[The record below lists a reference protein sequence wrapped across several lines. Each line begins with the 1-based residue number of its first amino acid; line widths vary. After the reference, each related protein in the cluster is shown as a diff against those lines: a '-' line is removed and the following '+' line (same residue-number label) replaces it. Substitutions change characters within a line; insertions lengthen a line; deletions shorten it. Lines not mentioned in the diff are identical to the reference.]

1 MLFQSTT
8 MYYSLANG
16 GPVTV
21 YVHTHYKRTRLIPAQ
36 CMGMDSSRLLHTRT
50 ETSLSDRRSPIL
62 IALDGQCVATSLA
75 EIVSVFPCAGGVYY
89 QTFMLSPPSYRKI
102 VSWICGWAFFV
113 GNGQYIICV
122 YCRADV

>member
-21 YVHTHYKRTRLIPAQ
+21 YVQIHYKRSRLIPAQ
-36 CMGMDSSRLLHTRT
+36 SMGMDPSRLLHTRT
-50 ETSLSDRRSPIL
+50 ETSLSDRCSPIL
-62 IALDGQCVATSLA
+62 IALAKQCVATSLA

-113 GNGQYIICV
+113 GNGQSITYD
-122 YCRADV
+122 YAQS